1 MQAGRAS
8 GWRRSRAL
16 EAAGRALV
24 GYAQLPRLV
33 VPDYGRAAAVGADE
47 LDAAL
52 QGGQRPVGHG
62 VARRRGP
69 VQLGASDGHATPR
82 QAPLLNFIC
91 PGHRRRGLRPHPGR
105 LSANSLRRLRARR
118 MGPSRC
124 SPQHSATTPQPT
136 RRSPQGPWPTR
147 WSSRRS
153 SPSASVPAVGYA
165 ASSSSPCRRPSPSRA
180 RRRSSHRLLPSS
192 EALLFRPSQAEPLR
206 IRYPREAPRRPSR
219 SPPVS
224 GSPRLPLPRPF
235 RRRPPRLR
243 KYIAYE
249 LGYRPVHRRPAY
261 GDRAPP
267 LRNPT
272 SSSAT
277 R

>member
-1 MQAGRAS
+1 MAPLKAPLRMRLGCRCRTRRMAAVCRPDGPRAGGDQGPSKPQAGH
-8 GWRRSRAL
+8 
-16 EAAGRALV
+16 LV

-136 RRSPQGPWPTR
+136 RRSPQGP
-147 WSSRRS
+147 
-153 SPSASVPAVGYA
+153 
-165 ASSSSPCRRPSPSRA
+165 
-180 RRRSSHRLLPSS
+180 
-192 EALLFRPSQAEPLR
+192 
-206 IRYPREAPRRPSR
+206 
-219 SPPVS
+219 
-224 GSPRLPLPRPF
+224 
-235 RRRPPRLR
+235 
-243 KYIAYE
+243 
-249 LGYRPVHRRPAY
+249 
-261 GDRAPP
+261 
-267 LRNPT
+267 
-272 SSSAT
+272 
-277 R
+277 